1 MLDLLAE
8 FVWVLRW
15 KSMRFWLKLYAAN
28 YFHVIKREGLP
39 ATLALI
45 DEDEELLG
53 MSFNHTMVRAGCLAY
68 AEDHGFVA
76 RPYDAMST
84 NKQAGTPVGE

>member
-15 KSMRFWLKLYAAN
+15 KLMRFWLKLYAAN

-39 ATLALI
+39 ATLALT

-53 MSFNHTMVRAGCLAY
+53 MSFNHTMVRAGCIAY

-76 RPYDAMST
+76 RPYDATRLTKSRET
-84 NKQAGTPVGE
+84 